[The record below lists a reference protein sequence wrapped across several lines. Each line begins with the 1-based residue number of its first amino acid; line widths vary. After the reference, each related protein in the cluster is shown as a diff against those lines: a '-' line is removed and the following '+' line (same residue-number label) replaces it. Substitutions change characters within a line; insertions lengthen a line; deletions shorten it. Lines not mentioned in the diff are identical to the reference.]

1 MINDKISRVSYLV
14 SGNMCNF
21 LIFFILSLFTFFFF
35 SFFKWEE
42 LMIIPLRF
50 RCYDRRLSPR
60 HLIKWIDILEIC
72 PFVNLDN
79 KSLNHGRE
87 EGKEEERRKKR
98 NEKNFSFSFFFHLI
112 DFYRRTRRRRILL
125 YDMVVYYDDYYLIRA
140 N

>member
-1 MINDKISRVSYLV
+1 MINDKISRLSYLV

>member
-87 EGKEEERRKKR
+87 EGKEEERRKKEER
-98 NEKNFSFSFFFHLI
+98 KEMKKIFRSLFFFTSSI
-112 DFYRRTRRRRILL
+112 FIEEQEEEEFFYMTWSCI
-125 YDMVVYYDDYYLIRA
+125 MTTTI
-140 N
+140 

>member
-1 MINDKISRVSYLV
+1 MINDKISRLSYLV

-112 DFYRRTRRRRILL
+112 DFYRRRRRRRILL

>member
-1 MINDKISRVSYLV
+1 MINDKISRISYLV

-21 LIFFILSLFTFFFF
+21 LIFFILSLFTFFF

>member
-1 MINDKISRVSYLV
+1 MINDKISRISYLV

-21 LIFFILSLFTFFFF
+21 LIFFILSLFTFF

-112 DFYRRTRRRRILL
+112 DFYRRRRRRILL